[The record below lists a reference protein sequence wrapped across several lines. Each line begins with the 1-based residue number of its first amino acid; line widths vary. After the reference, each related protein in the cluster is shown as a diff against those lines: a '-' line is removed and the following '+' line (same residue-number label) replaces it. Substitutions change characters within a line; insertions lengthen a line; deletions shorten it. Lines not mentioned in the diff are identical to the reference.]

1 MGATR
6 LASAV
11 LTALAAAAVS
21 APAAAETTWKPYF
34 GLDLMWLDNLNL
46 AGPGQPKLLPKMPPD
61 FQTF

>member
-6 LASAV
+6 LVSAV

-46 AGPGQPKLLPKMPPD
+46 AGPGQPK
-61 FQTF
+61 QE